1 MFMVTSNEGSCLV
14 PTSKHLNVHTSRIK
28 NKRLELFKEEK
39 TKLSVIAYDWFIII
53 IIFCYPLGLRVFEVI
68 NLVVINQFRWSP
80 KG

>member
-1 MFMVTSNEGSCLV
+1 MC
-14 PTSKHLNVHTSRIK
+14 
-28 NKRLELFKEEK
+28 LELFKEEK

-68 NLVVINQFRWSP
+68 NLVVINQFRWPP